1 METKNCGLFFGGL
14 FLGGLLGGAA
24 ALFFAPKSGEELR
37 SDFRHQGEKALGE
50 AKKFY
55 SGAENKAKTLFDD
68 AKHAF
73 TNAQGRVFGS
83 HTSEEEPIW
92 EA

>member
-1 METKNCGLFFGGL
+1 METRNCGLFFGGL
-14 FLGGLLGGAA
+14 FLGGLLAGAA

-37 SDFRHQGEKALGE
+37 SDVKHQGEKAFGE
-50 AKKFY
+50 AKKLY
-55 SGAENKAKTLFDD
+55 SGAEIKAKSLFED

-73 TNAQGRVFGS
+73 TGAQERVFGS
-83 HTSEEEPIW
+83 GHFEEEPLW